1 MYVIWQSNA
10 NYVPITE
17 NNNSKIHSIRVRNIF
32 PVFNAEVSLGLE
44 NFKRGRFEIEF

>member
-1 MYVIWQSNA
+1 M
-10 NYVPITE
+10 PITE

-44 NFKRGRFEIEF
+44 NFKEEGLKLNFNS